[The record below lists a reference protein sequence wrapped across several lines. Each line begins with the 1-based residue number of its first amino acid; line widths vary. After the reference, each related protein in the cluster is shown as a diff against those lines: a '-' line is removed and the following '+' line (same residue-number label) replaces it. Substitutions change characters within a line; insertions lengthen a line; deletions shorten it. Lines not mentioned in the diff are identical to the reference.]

1 MWRPPLWSG
10 RQSLSIYVWILTL
23 SEETIQTFFAL
34 WKNLDWKIGSVM
46 AELLLSPEF
55 PELFPSAEMTPY
67 SCWISTWEFLL
78 VSAASSS
85 GSSLHQLPSGIFGS
99 SLEKSASLDS
109 RGSLQQQ
116 NLEGKYVS
124 CQKNGS
130 GEKFTFPSW
139 TLTDGKKAPSLSFYP
154 PLLLPPPPPLST
166 TCSPSLRPH

>member
-1 MWRPPLWSG
+1 
-10 RQSLSIYVWILTL
+10 
-23 SEETIQTFFAL
+23 
-34 WKNLDWKIGSVM
+34 M

-85 GSSLHQLPSGIFGS
+85 GSSLHQLPSVFFGS

-124 CQKNGS
+124 GRKNGS
-130 GEKFTFPSW
+130 GEKITFSSW
-139 TLTDGKKAPSLSFYP
+139 TLTDGKKATSLSFYP
-154 PLLLPPPPPLST
+154 PLLLLITPPGPPSPSAPPLVLLLSDHT
-166 TCSPSLRPH
+166 SWHHSLAHTFAFIIH